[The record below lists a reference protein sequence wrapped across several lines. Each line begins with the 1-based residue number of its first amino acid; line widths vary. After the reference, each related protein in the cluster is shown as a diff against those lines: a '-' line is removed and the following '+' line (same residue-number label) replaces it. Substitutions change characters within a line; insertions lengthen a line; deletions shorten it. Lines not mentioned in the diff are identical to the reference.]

1 MFNRRSVHRMPLA
14 GVDPID
20 SEPVALCVL
29 DMVVSRPLRHE
40 TIVLF
45 LDQQR
50 RGITFMV
57 VSGTIAFDS
66 LFDVID
72 VIVDQGVEFDELGA
86 VVLFTVRPPVPGVA
100 DLHELDVDR
109 WLEASAMLDDAG
121 IELLEWFVVGASIT
135 SPRDLLG
142 EPPRW
147 TGSVAGQVRRGR
159 CDRTR

>member
-1 MFNRRSVHRMPLA
+1 MSNCCSLHRMPRA

-20 SEPVALCVL
+20 SEQAALCVL

-40 TIVLF
+40 TFALL
-45 LDQQR
+45 LDEQR
-50 RGITFMV
+50 RGISIMV
-57 VSGTIAFDS
+57 VSGTIPFDS

-72 VIVDQGVEFDELGA
+72 VIIDRVVEVEDLRA
-86 VVLFTVRPPVPGVA
+86 LVLFTVRPPVPGVP
-100 DLHELDVDR
+100 DLDELDVDR

-121 IELLEWFVVGASIT
+121 IELLEWFVGGASIT

-147 TGSVAGQVRRGR
+147 TGAEADHVCRGR
-159 CDRTR
+159 CDPTV